1 MIVRALAANVREAMT
16 DTPVVLINGARQTG
30 KSTLARSIAGERG
43 VSNYYTFDD
52 QVALKAAL
60 DDPEGFLSGLMRPVV
75 LDEVQRTPDLFVAIK
90 AAVDRDRKPGSFLL
104 TGSADILLLPR
115 LSDSLAGRMEIITLW
130 PLSQSEIEGAALAT
144 QAPSIIDALFDGPV
158 PAFANPAPHREAV
171 IQRILRGGYP
181 TLLGRPADARR
192 NAWFDSYITTIVQRD
207 VRDMAD
213 IDGLTEMPRLLAT
226 LAANASSLLNFAGL
240 SRDLGIPQTTL
251 RRYLTILQTTF
262 LVQLL
267 PAWSTNLTSR
277 IVKAPKLVLG
287 DTGLIAYLTGMNASG
302 LGGALP
308 IGSLVENFA
317 VMELR
322 KLAAW
327 SRTRPKLFHFRLHT
341 GPEVDIVLEDRAG
354 NIVGVEVKASASVDG
369 SDFKGLRIL
378 AEAAGRRF
386 RRGVVLYTGGQ
397 TVPFAANL
405 HALPMEA
412 LWSAPP
418 SAGKPVSVS
427 KPKRAASA
435 DRARK

>member
-1 MIVRALAANVREAMT
+1 MIARALAANVREAMT

-43 VSNYYTFDD
+43 AANYFTLDD
-52 QVALKAAL
+52 QPVLKAAL
-60 DDPEGFLSGLMRPVV
+60 DDPQGFLAGLARPVV
-75 LDEVQRTPDLFVAIK
+75 LDEVQRAPDLFVAIK

-104 TGSADILLLPR
+104 TGSADILMLPR

-130 PLSQSEIEGAALAT
+130 PLSQSEIDGE
-144 QAPSIIDALFDGPV
+144 PVSIMDRLFDGSVPV
-158 PAFANPAPHREAV
+158 FANAAPDRNAIV
-171 IQRILRGGYP
+171 QRIVRGGYP
-181 TLLGRPADARR
+181 TLLSRLADVRR
-192 NAWFDSYITTIVQRD
+192 NAWFDSYIMTIVQRD

-213 IDGLTEMPRLLAT
+213 IDGLTEMPRLLAA
-226 LAANASSLLNFAGL
+226 LAADAGSLLNLAGL

-251 RRYLTILQTTF
+251 RRYLAILQTTF

-267 PAWSTNLTSR
+267 PAWSPHLTSR
-277 IVKAPKLVLG
+277 IVKAPKLVLC
-287 DTGLIAYLTGMNASG
+287 DTGLIAYLTGMNAAG

-308 IGSLVENFA
+308 IGSLMENFA

-327 SRTRPKLFHFRLHT
+327 SRTQPKLFHFRLHT

-354 NIVGVEVKASASVDG
+354 NIVGVEVKTSANVDG
-369 SDFKGLRIL
+369 SDFRGLRTL
-378 AEAAGRRF
+378 AEAAGKRF

-412 LWSAPP
+412 LWSAPAR
-418 SAGKPVSVS
+418 AGKPDGVSVPRRS
-427 KPKRAASA
+427 ASA
-435 DRARK
+435 AHPARR